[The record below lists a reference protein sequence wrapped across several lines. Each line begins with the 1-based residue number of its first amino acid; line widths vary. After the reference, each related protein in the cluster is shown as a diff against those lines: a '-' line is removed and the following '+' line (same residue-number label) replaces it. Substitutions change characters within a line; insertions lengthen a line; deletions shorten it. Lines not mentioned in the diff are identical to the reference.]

1 MVLLVGNWKTAPEKI
16 SEASSLARTALALSK
31 KYKKQLEIV
40 VCPSFVHLASVLKT
54 SKALKVG
61 AQSAAP
67 SFDLAQTGLCSAGQL
82 RSLGVSYVIVGHSE
96 SRARGESNALTA
108 EIVAR
113 VFEKKL
119 TPIVCVGERE
129 RDAHGWYL
137 SEVKDQIETALAGI
151 SKASLKQ
158 LVIAYEPVWA
168 IGAHATREATP
179 LESLEMIIYIRK
191 IITDMFGSKAGDS
204 VRILYGGSVN
214 EKNAKQF
221 ITEGGAE
228 GLLVGRVSLDAK
240 RFAALAGSLIK

>member
-1 MVLLVGNWKTAPEKI
+1 MILLVGNWKTAPEKT
-16 SEASSLARTALALSK
+16 SDASSLSRTALALTK
-31 KYKKQLEIV
+31 KYKKQIEIV
-40 VCPSFVHLASVLKT
+40 VCPSFVHLVPVVKI

-61 AQSAAP
+61 AQTAAP
-67 SFDLAQTGLCSAGQL
+67 SHDGAQTGLCSVGQL

-96 SRARGESNALTA
+96 SRARGETNATTA
-108 EIVAR
+108 EIVSR

-119 TPIVCVGERE
+119 IPILCVGERE

-179 LESLEMIIYIRK
+179 SESLEMIIYIRK
-191 IITDMFGSKAGDS
+191 IITDMFGSRAGDTI
-204 VRILYGGSVN
+204 RILYGGSVN
-214 EKNAKQF
+214 EKNARQF
-221 ITEGGAE
+221 IIDGGAD

-240 RFAALAGSLIK
+240 RFATLAGSLIK